1 MSDSASRTPGLHG
14 GNYVPLT
21 LLEFQYA
28 YALFGAVL
36 NGDKLGRSDFPTVYQ
51 DAITG
56 DVVPLPN
63 TPFNRAWHAAGMT
76 FEDEAKRISFGKRVE
91 MMTEFIKGKYSKYF
105 DRTAGTMH
113 VALMATIAR
122 VPFSV
127 RTTKKA
133 LRAAFDDEFK
143 RQLAKAVEVGQPA
156 PGQQLECAL
165 PPLASRQALDLLPE
179 LDVLDDGAPGQQEV
193 LLQHEGDV
201 PVGPCNQ
208 LAVDMDLARRRR
220 IEARAHVQEGALA
233 TA

>member
-1 MSDSASRTPGLHG
+1 MQEWADYCEKGGLKHSQHLRLTVMNDFTSRTTGLHD

-21 LLEFQYA
+21 LLEFQHA

-105 DRTAGTMH
+105 DRKAGTMH
-113 VALMATIAR
+113 VALMATIAQ
-122 VPFSV
+122 VPFSIG
-127 RTTKKA
+127 TTKRG
-133 LRAAFDDEFK
+133 LRSAFDAEFK
-143 RQLAKAVEVGQPA
+143 RQLAKVIDEPA
-156 PGQQLECAL
+156 SG
-165 PPLASRQALDLLPE
+165 RQ
-179 LDVLDDGAPGQQEV
+179 
-193 LLQHEGDV
+193 H
-201 PVGPCNQ
+201 
-208 LAVDMDLARRRR
+208 
-220 IEARAHVQEGALA
+220 
-233 TA
+233 